1 MTEDPLDKTG
11 VIPDDEFVGDPSW
24 SEGMQEICA
33 RLAQTEV
40 DHAADSRSSYSP
52 VRAIPFLGKR
62 YQPIR
67 LLGQGGMGAVYL
79 TADTETGGLVA
90 AKVLPPESL
99 PNEETIQ
106 RFQKESRLLAEVQH
120 PHVAN
125 LLDVGRCGEV
135 SYLIMELVEGTD
147 LKAVVQK
154 KGALP
159 ERLALQ
165 IISDVAAALAAAHD
179 AGIVHRDL
187 KPGNILLSAP
197 PQTGASPTE
206 SVFAAIDA
214 ELLPNVKLTD
224 FGLAR
229 HVDQAASL
237 DLTKT
242 SAMLGTPYYISPEQ
256 CTDKAKVTPAS
267 DVYSLGATLFE
278 LLTGRPPFT
287 GDDPVRLIT
296 RHCFEQAPDPR
307 KLNPLISDGAA
318 ALVLRALQKA
328 PAARFADAGH
338 MRADLDRL
346 VRGEANNIALHPVV
360 PEAKGK
366 VFAAEWEWDFDGQPA
381 DLWPLVSNTE
391 RINAA
396 VGLPPVEYV
405 NHRDEQGVLHRIGSF
420 RLGFT
425 HLQWEEHPFEW
436 VEGRRLG
443 VLREFKN
450 GPFQWFV
457 SVVEV
462 TPRPTG
468 GSRLT
473 HSVRI
478 APRGWLGRMIAYI
491 EVHLKGRKPLDRVY
505 RRINEMVTG
514 RLRGSAATDP
524 YESAPKISRTLH
536 KKLDTVRARLA
547 EDMSDT
553 TSLDHLLEF
562 LAESPAQ
569 ELARIRPRAL
579 ATRFQANPD
588 SFTIACLAACH
599 AGLLEMHWDV
609 ICPTCRVAAE
619 VKQTLSEIDRHAR
632 CEACNHDFET
642 DFSSSVE
649 MIFRVHPEIRQA
661 DIRTY
666 CIGGPEHA
674 PHVVAQTRLN
684 PGEALELDL
693 TLDPGSYILRGTQL
707 PYTIS
712 ISAETAFGVNHPRVR
727 LNTDLPNR
735 RPICVRA
742 GRQLLTLVNDYP
754 HALVIRLERAA
765 AASDAVTAA
774 DAMRLPEFRKLFP
787 AEVITRD
794 RLSNLA
800 TSTLLGLRITNV
812 LDLFASLGDIATCD
826 RVHDTFQSCLRIL
839 QSHGGKLVKESDD
852 RILVAF
858 STANSALTAA
868 LEIRQDIPT
877 AADAEAPQL
886 QMALHR
892 GMTMSTSF
900 NGRSDVFGRSVTFAN
915 HLLDANDSHEL
926 VISQELFDDEDC
938 QNLCTEN
945 GFELRPISDNQTT
958 IAYALGGFVT
968 KS

>member
-11 VIPDDEFVGDPSW
+11 VISDDDFIGDPSW
-24 SEGMQEICA
+24 SDGMRELCA

-40 DHAADSRSSYSP
+40 DHAADLRSSYGPSSP
-52 VRAIPFLGKR
+52 LPSLGKR

-67 LLGQGGMGAVYL
+67 KLGQGGMGAVYL
-79 TADTETGGLVA
+79 TADTQTGGLVA

-99 PNEETIQ
+99 PNKETLQ
-106 RFQKESRLLAEVQH
+106 RFQKESRLLSEVQH

-154 KGALP
+154 QGALP

-165 IISDVAAALAAAHD
+165 IISDVAAALATAHD

-187 KPGNILLSAP
+187 KPGNILLSASP
-197 PQTGASPTE
+197 LIGASPQE
-206 SVFAAIDA
+206 AVFAAIAA
-214 ELLPNVKLTD
+214 ETLPTVKLSD

-307 KLNPLISDGAA
+307 KLNPQISDGAA
-318 ALVLRALQKA
+318 ALVQRALQKA

-338 MRADLDRL
+338 MLADLDRL
-346 VRGEANNIALHPVV
+346 VRGEANNIAIHPVV
-360 PEAKGK
+360 PEANGK
-366 VFAAEWEWDFDGQPA
+366 VFTAQWEWDFDGQPA

-405 NHRDEQGVLHRIGSF
+405 NHRDEQGALHRIGSF

-425 HLQWEEHPFEW
+425 RLTWEEHPFEW

-443 VLREFKN
+443 VLREFQN

-473 HSVRI
+473 HRVRI
-478 APRGWLGRMIAYI
+478 APRGWLGRLIAYV
-491 EVHLKGRKPLDRVY
+491 EVNLKGRKPLDRVY

-514 RLRGSAATDP
+514 RLSGSSATDP
-524 YESAPKISRTLH
+524 YESAPKVSHSLH
-536 KKLDTVRARLA
+536 KKLATARARLA
-547 EDMSDT
+547 AEVSET
-553 TSLDHLLEF
+553 TSLDRLLEF
-562 LAESPAQ
+562 LAVSPPQ

-579 ATRFQANPD
+579 ATRFQLNPD
-588 SFTIACLAACH
+588 QFTIACLAACH

-609 ICPTCRVAAE
+609 LCPTCRVAAE

-674 PHVVAQTRLN
+674 PHVVAQTRLS
-684 PGEALELDL
+684 PGERLELDL
-693 TLDPGSYILRGTQL
+693 TLDPGSYILRGAQL
-707 PYTIS
+707 PYTVS
-712 ISAETAFGVNHPRVR
+712 LSAEAACGSNRQRIR
-727 LNTDLPNR
+727 LNADVTNH
-735 RPICVRA
+735 RPLRVGA

-765 AASDAVTAA
+765 AASDAITAA

-787 AEVITRD
+787 TEIITRD

-812 LDLFASLGDIATCD
+812 LDLFTALGDVETCD
-826 RVHDTFQSCLRIL
+826 RVQDTFQSCLRIVL
-839 QSHGGKLVKESDD
+839 SHRGKLVKESDD
-852 RILVAF
+852 RILAAF
-858 STANSALTAA
+858 STASSALTAA
-868 LEIRQDIPT
+868 LEIRRDIL
-877 AADAEAPQL
+877 AAGAHSPRLQL
-886 QMALHR
+886 ALHR

-915 HLLDANDSHEL
+915 HLLDANDSHGL

-938 QNLCTEN
+938 QNLCAEN
-945 GFELRPISDNQTT
+945 GLNLRPISHNKTS
-958 IAYALGGFVT
+958 IAYALSGFAT
-968 KS
+968 QS